1 MRKIIILVLS
11 FFAIIII
18 GYFIYTILIAIA
30 SQKLPQVEI
39 TTELK
44 KLESDIQKETYSGVG
59 TFFEPIPEY
68 EIEYCNA
75 NFFLHLYMKNDS
87 LTQSKEKLDNYIN
100 SVSKRVNEKLVDKKC
115 IDSLLIEVSSYYSKE
130 KVDSLKIKKYRY
142 SFPIK

>member
-1 MRKIIILVLS
+1 
-11 FFAIIII
+11 
-18 GYFIYTILIAIA
+18 
-30 SQKLPQVEI
+30 
-39 TTELK
+39 
-44 KLESDIQKETYSGVG
+44 
-59 TFFEPIPEY
+59 
-68 EIEYCNA
+68 
-75 NFFLHLYMKNDS
+75 MKNDS

>member
-44 KLESDIQKETYSGVG
+44 KLERDIQ
-59 TFFEPIPEY
+59 
-68 EIEYCNA
+68 
-75 NFFLHLYMKNDS
+75 
-87 LTQSKEKLDNYIN
+87 
-100 SVSKRVNEKLVDKKC
+100 
-115 IDSLLIEVSSYYSKE
+115 
-130 KVDSLKIKKYRY
+130 
-142 SFPIK
+142 

>member
-1 MRKIIILVLS
+1 MLLLYRLMKIMRKIIIFVLS

-59 TFFEPIPEY
+59 TFFVFFSEY
-68 EIEYCNA
+68 
-75 NFFLHLYMKNDS
+75 
-87 LTQSKEKLDNYIN
+87 
-100 SVSKRVNEKLVDKKC
+100 
-115 IDSLLIEVSSYYSKE
+115 
-130 KVDSLKIKKYRY
+130 
-142 SFPIK
+142 

>member
-11 FFAIIII
+11 FLAIILI
-18 GYFIYTILIAIA
+18 GFYVYTILIAIA
-30 SQKLPQVEI
+30 SQKMPQVEI
-39 TTELK
+39 TPELK

-68 EIEYCNA
+68 EIENCNA
-75 NFFLHLYMKNDS
+75 NFSLHIYLKNDS
-87 LTQSKEKLDNYIN
+87 LTQSKEILDNYIN